1 MPRARRKKIKNL
13 DNVLE
18 KVVTKVREALGLSTV
33 MQRENTAKGE
43 KVIFEDM
50 PEKARAASEESIVLL
65 KNDNHIFPIQPDQ
78 TVAVFGRCQH
88 DWFYVGYGSGGNV
101 HAPYYINLID
111 GLHHN
116 GVKLYTPLVEEY
128 AAWSKANPVNHGIWG
143 HWPMNYPEMK
153 ISAGSVEAAAKG
165 SDLALIVIGR
175 AAGEDRENTLKEG
188 SYYLTRTELELL
200 ELVTAHFSRV
210 AVIMNCG
217 NIIDMKWTEKYEGK
231 ISAIVC
237 AWQCGMESGNALA
250 NVLCGK
256 VSPSGKLPCAI
267 AGNYEDYP
275 SSADFGGKDFNNY
288 KEDIFVGYRY
298 FETFCPEKVLFPF
311 GFGLSYTEFEIKPK
325 KMTPTADGFS
335 FIITVKNTGEC
346 SGKEVVQ
353 LYLCAPQGELKKAK
367 RCLVAFAKTKL
378 LAPGES
384 EELTLTCR
392 LYDMASFDDTGKT
405 GNRFAYVLEEGEYR
419 FYAGNSVRTDM
430 LAGRASLEYTVLEQL
445 DEVCGVKNGFERLT
459 VIEENGSLKPAYEV
473 VEPSAP
479 YLKERILENLP
490 REIGFQGDKGYTFSE
505 VAEGKITLDE
515 FISQLDEKELEALTR
530 GHGMTNSKFG
540 VAGNTGAYGG
550 IIPSLQKKGVPPI
563 ITTDGPAG
571 IRIKQYT
578 SLIPCGTALAGTFNC
593 ELVEAL
599 TTVTGR
605 ELVAVGSDVL
615 LAPGMNIQR
624 NVLCGRNFEY
634 FSEDPLLSGK
644 MGAAYTRGVQSA
656 GVSACPKHLACNNQ
670 EKNRTKNDSR
680 VSQRALR
687 EIYLKGFEIAI
698 KEGKPLNIMTSYNK
712 VNGVWSH
719 YNYDLVTTVLRGE
732 WGYDGCVMTDWWMQP
747 SESPEFPK
755 IKDNAYRV
763 RAQVDVLMPGG
774 TYKVKRYIP
783 DGTLLPTLGEEGGI
797 TRAELER
804 TAKNV
809 LRLVLRVKQRKSRQA
824 VG

>member
-1 MPRARRKKIKNL
+1 MSL
-13 DNVLE
+13 DNVRE

-33 MQRENTAKGE
+33 MQRENKAKG
-43 KVIFEDM
+43 KKFIFEDM
-50 PEKARAASEESIVLL
+50 PEKACAAAEESAVLL
-65 KNDNHIFPIQPDQ
+65 KNDNHILPIQAEQ
-78 TVAVFGRCQH
+78 TVAVFGRCQY
-88 DWFYVGYGSGGNV
+88 DWFYLGYGSGGNV
-101 HAPYYINLID
+101 HAPYYTNLID
-111 GLHHN
+111 GLQKC

-128 AAWSKANPVNHGIWG
+128 EKWSRANPVKHGIWG
-143 HWPMNYPEMK
+143 RWPMHYPEMK
-153 ISAGSVEAAAKG
+153 ISDDSVKAAAAG
-165 SDLALIVIGR
+165 SDLALVVIGR
-175 AAGEDRENTLKEG
+175 AAGEDRENILKEG
-188 SYYLTRTELELL
+188 SYYLTRTELDLL
-200 ELVTAHFSRV
+200 NLVTAQFSRV

-217 NIIDMKWTEKYEGK
+217 NIIDMKWTEQYGDK
-231 ISAIVC
+231 ISAILY
-237 AWQCGMESGNALA
+237 AWQCGMESGNGLA

-267 AGNYEDYP
+267 ARNYEDYP
-275 SSADFGGKDFNNY
+275 SSADFGGEDFNNY

-298 FETFCPEKVLFPF
+298 FETFCPEKVLYPF
-311 GFGLSYTEFEIKPK
+311 GFGLSYTEFKIEPQKF
-325 KMTPTADGFS
+325 TQTEGDFA
-335 FIITVKNTGEC
+335 FIIKVTNTGEY

-353 LYLCAPQGELKKAK
+353 LYLSAPQGALKKAK
-367 RCLVAFAKTKL
+367 MSLVAFAKTKL

-384 EELTLTCR
+384 EELTLSCR

-405 GNRFAYVLEEGEYR
+405 GNRFAFVLEAGEYR
-419 FYAGNSVRTDM
+419 FYAGNSVRTDT
-430 LAGRASLEYTVLEQL
+430 LAGTVRLEYTVMEQL

-459 VIEENGSLKPAYEV
+459 VTEKNGSLLPAYEPV
-473 VEPSAP
+473 PPSAP

-490 REIGFQGDKGYTFSE
+490 REIGFQGDKGHTFDE
-505 VAEGKITLDE
+505 VAAGKITLDA
-515 FISQLDEKELEALTR
+515 FIAQLDNKELEALTR
-530 GHGMTNSKFG
+530 GQGMIDSKFG

-550 IIPSLQKKGVPPI
+550 IIPSLRKKGVPPI

-578 SLIPCGTALAGTFNC
+578 SLMPSGTALASTFNC
-593 ELVEAL
+593 ALVEAL

-644 MGAAYTRGVQSA
+644 MGTAYIRGVQSA
-656 GVSACPKHLACNNQ
+656 GASACPKHLACNNQ

-687 EIYLKGFEIAI
+687 EIYLKGFEIAV

-732 WGYDGCVMTDWWMQP
+732 WGYDGCVMTDWWMQK
-747 SESPEFPK
+747 SASPEFPK

-774 TYKVKRYIP
+774 TYKVKRYVS
-783 DGTLLPTLGEEGGI
+783 DGTLLPTLGKEGGI

-809 LRLVLRVKQRKSRQA
+809 LRLVLKLKFNK
-824 VG
+824 

>member
-1 MPRARRKKIKNL
+1 MSL
-13 DNVLE
+13 DTVFE
-18 KVVTKVREALGLSTV
+18 KLVTKVREALNLSPV
-33 MQRENTAKGE
+33 MQRENAAKGE

-65 KNDNHIFPIQPDQ
+65 KNDNDILPVKAEQ
-78 TVAVFGRCQH
+78 TIAVFGRCQH
-88 DWFYVGYGSGGNV
+88 DWFYVGYGSGGDV
-101 HAPYYINLID
+101 HAPYYINMIE
-111 GLHHN
+111 GLKNN
-116 GVKLYTPLVEEY
+116 GVKLYEPLAEEY
-128 AAWSKANPVNHGIWG
+128 AAWSKAHLVNHGIWG

-153 ISAGSVEAAAKG
+153 ISADSVEAAAKG
-165 SDLALIVIGR
+165 SDLALVVIGR
-175 AAGEDRENTLKEG
+175 AAGEDRENILKEG
-188 SYYLTRTELELL
+188 SFYLTQAELDLL

-210 AVIMNCG
+210 AVILNCG
-217 NIIDMKWTEKYEGK
+217 NIFDMQWTEKYGDR
-231 ISAIVC
+231 ISAIVS
-237 AWQCGMESGNALA
+237 AWLCGMESGNALA

-267 AGNYEDYP
+267 ARSFEDYP
-275 SSADFGGKDFNNY
+275 SSADFGGKEFNNY

-311 GFGLSYTEFEIKPK
+311 GFGLSYTKFEIEAK
-325 KMTPTADGFS
+325 KFTQTDAGFV
-335 FIITVKNTGEC
+335 FVIEVKNTGKC

-353 LYLCAPQGELKKAK
+353 LYLSAPQGKLKKAK
-367 RCLVAFAKTKL
+367 MSLIAFAKTKL

-384 EELTLTCR
+384 EGLTLSCS
-392 LYDMASFDDTGKT
+392 LYDIASFDDTGKT
-405 GNRFAYVLEEGEYR
+405 GNKFAYVLEQGEYR
-419 FYAGNSVRTDM
+419 FYAGNNVRTDT
-430 LAGRASLEYTVLEQL
+430 LAGSARLAYTVVEQL
-445 DEVCGVKNGFERLT
+445 GEVCGVKNAFERLT
-459 VIEENGSLKPAYEV
+459 VTEKNGSLLPAYEA
-473 VEPSAP
+473 VEASAP
-479 YLKERILENLP
+479 YLKDRILENLP
-490 REIGFQGDKGYTFSE
+490 AEIGFQGDKGHTFDE
-505 VAEGKITLDE
+505 VAEGNITLDT
-515 FISQLDEKELEALTR
+515 FISQLDNKELEALTR
-530 GHGMTNSKFG
+530 GQGMIDSKCG
-540 VAGNTGAYGG
+540 VAGNTGAYCG
-550 IIPSLQKKGVPPI
+550 IIPSLQQKGVPPI

-578 SLIPCGTALAGTFNC
+578 SLIPCGTALASTFNC
-593 ELVEAL
+593 ALVEAL

-644 MGAAYTRGVQSA
+644 MGAAYIRGVQSA
-656 GVSACPKHLACNNQ
+656 GASACPKHLACNNQ
-670 EKNRTKNDSR
+670 ETNRTKSDSR

-687 EIYLKGFEIAI
+687 EIYLKGFEIAV
-698 KEGKPLNIMTSYNK
+698 KEGKPLNVMTSYNK

-732 WGYDGCVMTDWWMQP
+732 WGYDGCVMTDWWMQK
-747 SESPEFPK
+747 SASPEFPK

-774 TYKVKRYIP
+774 KYGTKRYVS
-783 DGTLLPTLGEEGGI
+783 DGTLLPTLGKEGGI

-809 LRLVLRVKQRKSRQA
+809 LKLALRLKF
-824 VG
+824 GFIE

>member
-1 MPRARRKKIKNL
+1 MLNI
-13 DNVLE
+13 
-18 KVVTKVREALGLSTV
+18 STV
-33 MQRENTAKGE
+33 MQRENAAKGE

-65 KNDNHIFPIQPDQ
+65 KNDHHLLPIQAEQ

-88 DWFYVGYGSGGNV
+88 DWFYVGYGSGGNI
-101 HAPYYINLID
+101 HAPYYTNLID
-111 GLHHN
+111 GLNHN

-128 AAWSKANPVNHGIWG
+128 AKWSKANPVNHGIWG
-143 HWPMNYPEMK
+143 RWPMNYPEMK
-153 ISAGSVEAAAKG
+153 ISVDSVEAAAKG
-165 SDLALIVIGR
+165 SDLALVVIGR
-175 AAGEDRENTLKEG
+175 AAGEDRENILKEG
-188 SYYLTRTELELL
+188 SYYLTRTELDLL
-200 ELVTAHFSRV
+200 ELVTAHFNRV
-210 AVIMNCG
+210 AVILNCS
-217 NIIDMKWTEKYEGK
+217 NIIDMQWTEQYGDK
-231 ISAIVC
+231 ISAIVN

-256 VSPSGKLPCAI
+256 VSPSGKLTCAI
-267 AGNYEDYP
+267 ARKYEDYP
-275 SSADFGGKDFNNY
+275 SSADFGGKEFNNY

-311 GFGLSYTEFEIKPK
+311 GFGLSYTEFEITPK
-325 KMTPTADGFS
+325 NFTQTDEGFEVVTA
-335 FIITVKNTGEC
+335 VKNTGAC
-346 SGKEVVQ
+346 SGKEVLQ
-353 LYLCAPQGELKKAK
+353 LYLNAPQGALKKAK
-367 RCLVAFAKTKL
+367 RSLVAFAKTKL

-384 EELTLTCR
+384 EEITLTCS
-392 LYDMASFDDTGKT
+392 LYDIASFDDTGKT
-405 GNRFAYVLEEGEYR
+405 GNKFAYVLEEGEYR
-419 FYAGNSVRTDM
+419 FYIGNSVRADT
-430 LAGRASLEYTVLEQL
+430 LAGSARLAYTVIEQFG
-445 DEVCGVKNGFERLT
+445 EVCGVKNGFERLT
-459 VIEENGSLKPAYEV
+459 VVEENGSLLPAYESV
-473 VEPSAP
+473 AASAP
-479 YLKERILENLP
+479 YLKDRILENLP
-490 REIGFQGDKGYTFSE
+490 EEIGFQGDKSHTFSE
-505 VAEGKITLDE
+505 VAAGKITPEE
-515 FISQLDEKELEALTR
+515 FISQLNNTELEALTR
-530 GHGMTNSKFG
+530 GQGMINSKLG

-550 IIPSLQKKGVPPI
+550 SIRSLQKKGVPPI

-578 SLIPCGTALAGTFNC
+578 SLIPSGTALASTFNC
-593 ELVEAL
+593 ALVEAL

-644 MGAAYTRGVQSA
+644 MGAAYIRGVQSA
-656 GVSACPKHLACNNQ
+656 GASACPKHLACNNQ
-670 EKNRTKNDSR
+670 ETNRTKNDSR
-680 VSQRALR
+680 ISQRALR
-687 EIYLKGFEIAI
+687 EIYLKGFEIAV

-732 WGYDGCVMTDWWMQP
+732 WGYDGCVMTDWWMQK
-747 SESPEFPK
+747 SASPEFPK

-774 TYKVKRYIP
+774 KYGTKRYVS

-809 LRLVLRVKQRKSRQA
+809 LRLAMRLYNQRTNPL
-824 VG
+824 

>member
-1 MPRARRKKIKNL
+1 MSL
-13 DNVLE
+13 DNVRE

-33 MQRENTAKGE
+33 MQRENTAKG
-43 KVIFEDM
+43 KKIIFEDM
-50 PEKARAASEESIVLL
+50 PEKACAAAEESAVLL
-65 KNDNHIFPIQPDQ
+65 KNDNHILPIKAEQ

-88 DWFYVGYGSGGNV
+88 DWFYVGYGSGGDV
-101 HAPYYINLID
+101 HAPYYTNLID
-111 GLHHN
+111 GLQKC
-116 GVKLYTPLVEEY
+116 GVKLYTPLIEEY
-128 AAWSKANPVNHGIWG
+128 AKWSKAHAISHGMWG
-143 HWPMNYPEMK
+143 RWAMHYPEMK
-153 ISAGSVEAAAKG
+153 ISAGSVEAAAKQ
-165 SDLALIVIGR
+165 SDLALVVIGR
-175 AAGEDRENTLKEG
+175 AAGEDRENVLKEG
-188 SYYLTRTELELL
+188 SYYLTRTELDLL
-200 ELVTAHFSRV
+200 DLVTAHFNRV

-217 NIIDMKWTEKYEGK
+217 NIIDMKWTEKYGDK
-231 ISAIVC
+231 ISAILY

-267 AGNYEDYP
+267 ARNYEDYP
-275 SSADFGGKDFNNY
+275 SAADFGGKEFNNY

-298 FETFCPEKVLFPF
+298 FETFCPEKVLYPF
-311 GFGLSYTEFEIKPK
+311 GFGLSYTEFETLPQE
-325 KMTPTADGFS
+325 MTQTDDGFA
-335 FIITVKNTGEC
+335 FRIKVKNTGEY

-353 LYLCAPQGELKKAK
+353 LYLSAPQGELKKAK
-367 RCLVAFAKTKL
+367 MSLVAFAKTKT

-384 EELTLTCR
+384 EELTLNCR

-405 GNRFAYVLEEGEYR
+405 GNRFAFVLEAGEYR
-419 FYAGNSVRTDM
+419 FYAGNSVRTDT
-430 LAGRASLEYTVLEQL
+430 LAGCVSLEYIVIEQL
-445 DEVCGVKNGFERLT
+445 NEICGVKNGFERLT
-459 VIEENGSLKPAYEV
+459 VTEKNGSLMPAYESV
-473 VEPSAP
+473 AASAP
-479 YLKERILENLP
+479 YLKDRILENLP
-490 REIGFQGDKGYTFSE
+490 DEIGFKGDMGHTFDE
-505 VAEGKITLDE
+505 VVAGKITLDE
-515 FISQLDEKELEALTR
+515 FISGLNEKELEALTR
-530 GHGMTNSKFG
+530 GQGMTNSKCG

-578 SLIPCGTALAGTFNC
+578 SLMPSGTALAATFNC
-593 ELVEAL
+593 ALVEAL
-599 TTVTGR
+599 TTVMGR

-644 MGAAYTRGVQSA
+644 IGAAYIRGVQSA
-656 GVSACPKHLACNNQ
+656 GASACPKHFACNNQ
-670 EKNRTKNDSR
+670 ETNRTKNDSR
-680 VSQRALR
+680 ISQRALR
-687 EIYLKGFEIAI
+687 EIYLKGFEIAV

-732 WGYDGCVMTDWWMQP
+732 WGYDGCVMTDWWMQK
-747 SESPEFPK
+747 SASPEFPT

-774 TYKVKRYIP
+774 TYKVKRYIS
-783 DGTLLPTLGEEGGI
+783 DGTLLPTLGKEGGI

-804 TAKNV
+804 TAKTV
-809 LRLVLRVKQRKSRQA
+809 LRLVLKLKFNK
-824 VG
+824 

>member
-1 MPRARRKKIKNL
+1 MSL
-13 DNVLE
+13 DNLLE
-18 KVVTKVREALGLSTV
+18 KAITKVFEALNLSSV

-43 KVIFEDM
+43 KLIFENM
-50 PEKARAASEESIVLL
+50 PEKARAVSEESIVLL
-65 KNDNHIFPIQPDQ
+65 KNKNNTLPIKAEQ

-88 DWFYVGYGSGGNV
+88 DWFYLGYGSGGNV
-101 HAPYYINLID
+101 HAPYYTCLID
-111 GLHHN
+111 GLKN
-116 GVKLYTPLVEEY
+116 NDVKLYTPLVEEY
-128 AAWSKANPVNHGIWG
+128 AEWSKANPVSHGIWG

-153 ISAGSVEAAAKG
+153 ISAGSVEAAAKH
-165 SDLALIVIGR
+165 SDLALVVIGR
-175 AAGEDRENTLKEG
+175 AAGEDRENILEEG
-188 SYYLTRTELELL
+188 SYYLTRTERDLL
-200 ELVTAHFSRV
+200 NLVTEHFSRV
-210 AVIMNCG
+210 AVILNCG
-217 NIIDMKWTEKYEGK
+217 NIIDMKWTEEFEGK
-231 ISAIVC
+231 ISAVVS

-256 VSPSGKLPCAI
+256 VSPSGKLPCVI
-267 AGNYEDYP
+267 ARNYEDYP

-298 FETFCPEKVLFPF
+298 FETFCPEKVMFPF

-325 KMTPTADGFS
+325 KFTQTDEGFE
-335 FIITVKNTGEC
+335 FIIEVQNKGKC

-353 LYLCAPQGELKKAK
+353 LYLGAPQGELKKAK
-367 RCLVAFAKTKL
+367 KSLVAFAKTKL
-378 LAPGES
+378 LEPGES
-384 EELTLTCR
+384 EALTLSCS
-392 LYDMASFDDTGKT
+392 LYDIASFDDVGKT
-405 GNRFAYVLEEGEYR
+405 GNKFAYVLEEGEYL

-430 LAGRASLEYTVLEQL
+430 LAGKARLEFTLIEQL
-445 DEVCGVKNGFERLT
+445 EEVCGVKNEFERLS
-459 VIEENGSLKPAYEV
+459 VSEQNGSLMPAYELV
-473 VEPSAP
+473 KASEP
-479 YLKERILENLP
+479 YLKDRILKNLP
-490 REIGFQGDKGYTFSE
+490 EQIGFKGESDHKFSE

-515 FISQLDEKELEALTR
+515 FISGLNNKELEALTR
-530 GHGMTNSKFG
+530 GQGMTDSKFG
-540 VAGNTGAYGG
+540 VAGNTGAYCG
-550 IIPSLQKKGVPPI
+550 IIPSLRQKGVPPI

-578 SLIPCGTALAGTFNC
+578 SLIPCGTALASTFNC

-605 ELVAVGSDVL
+605 ELVSVGSDVL

-644 MGAAYTRGVQSA
+644 IGAAYIRGVQSA
-656 GVSACPKHLACNNQ
+656 GASACPKHLACNNQ
-670 EKNRTKNDSR
+670 ETNRTKTDTR
-680 VSQRALR
+680 ISQRALR
-687 EIYLKGFEIAI
+687 EIYLKGFEIAV

-712 VNGVWSH
+712 INGVWNH

-732 WGYDGCVMTDWWMQP
+732 WGYDGCVMTDWWMQK
-747 SESPEFPK
+747 SASPEFPK

-763 RAQVDVLMPGG
+763 RSQVDVLMPGG
-774 TYKVKRYIP
+774 KYTAKRYVS

-809 LRLVLRVKQRKSRQA
+809 LRLALRLKKTDKTTS
-824 VG
+824 

>member
-1 MPRARRKKIKNL
+1 MSL
-13 DNVLE
+13 ENVVE
-18 KVVTKVREALGLSTV
+18 KAVTKVGEVLELSAV
-33 MQRENTAKGE
+33 MQLENTAKGE

-65 KNDNHIFPIQPDQ
+65 KNDNNILPVKADE

-88 DWFYVGYGSGGNV
+88 DWFYVGYGSGGDV
-101 HAPYYINLID
+101 HAPYNISLID
-111 GLHHN
+111 GLNNN
-116 GVKLYTPLVEEY
+116 GVKLYAPLVEEY
-128 AAWSKANPVNHGIWG
+128 AEWCKANPVSHGIWG
-143 HWPMNYPEMK
+143 HWPMNYPEME
-153 ISAGSVEAAAKG
+153 ISVGSVEAAAKE
-165 SDLALIVIGR
+165 SDLALVVIGR
-175 AAGEDRENTLKEG
+175 AAGEDRENILKEG
-188 SYYLTRTELELL
+188 SYYLTQTELDLL
-200 ELVTAHFSRV
+200 NLVTAHFSRV

-217 NIIDMKWTEKYEGK
+217 NIIDMKWTEKYADR
-231 ISAIVC
+231 ISAIVS

-256 VSPSGKLPCAI
+256 VSPSGKLPCGI
-267 AGNYEDYP
+267 ARNYEDYP

-298 FETFCPEKVLFPF
+298 FETFCPEKALFPF

-325 KMTPTADGFS
+325 KFTQTDDGFE
-335 FIITVKNTGEC
+335 FIIKVKNTGKC

-353 LYLCAPQGELKKAK
+353 LYLSAPQGELKKAK
-367 RCLVAFAKTKL
+367 MSLVAFAKTKE
-378 LAPGES
+378 LAPKES
-384 EELTLTCR
+384 EELTLTCS
-392 LYDMASFDDTGKT
+392 LYDIASFDDTGKT
-405 GNRFAYVLEEGEYR
+405 GSKFAYVLEEGEYR
-419 FYAGNSVRTDM
+419 FYAGNSVRTDT
-430 LAGRASLEYTVLEQL
+430 LAGNAWLEYTVIEQL
-445 DEVCGVKNGFERLT
+445 DVVCGVKNGFERLT
-459 VIEENGSLKPAYEV
+459 VVEENGRLIPDYEV
-473 VEPSAP
+473 VEADEP
-479 YLKERILENLP
+479 YLKDRIIENLP
-490 REIGFQGDKGYTFSE
+490 EEIGFKGDEGHQFSE

-530 GHGMTNSKFG
+530 GQGMMDSKFG
-540 VAGNTGAYGG
+540 VEGNAGAYCG
-550 IIPSLQKKGVPPI
+550 IIPSLQEKGVPPI

-578 SLIPCGTALAGTFNC
+578 SLMPCGTALAATFNC

-615 LAPGMNIQR
+615 LAPGMNIHR

-644 MGAAYTRGVQSA
+644 MGAAYIRGAQSA
-656 GVSACPKHLACNNQ
+656 GASACPKHFACNNQ
-670 EKNRTKNDSR
+670 EAHRTKTDTR
-680 VSQRALR
+680 ISQRALR
-687 EIYLKGFEIAI
+687 EIYLRGFEIAV

-712 VNGVWSH
+712 INGVWSH

-732 WGYDGCVMTDWWMQP
+732 WGYDGCVMTDWWMQK
-747 SESPEFPK
+747 SASPEFPK

-763 RAQVDVLMPGG
+763 RSQVDVLMPGG
-774 TYKVKRYIP
+774 THTAKRYVS

-809 LRLVLRVKQRKSRQA
+809 LTLALRLKFR
-824 VG
+824 